1 MRGTVFFLS
10 ATWSTTRVLTL
21 WVLCRAIAS
30 PCLLMDNSRTPE
42 CKFLNFFPP
51 FSYRDLYTNRSS
63 KRFPFFSSL
72 SHLFFFFEK
81 KQQPRERERHLSVGS
96 RQQQQLSEL
105 FQKLSKRN
113 GSSRRNGQKHTPRV
127 PCIHLSRISISSRT
141 QLLRESSWSSPSLFL
156 LVHSMFMLYKSIFII
171 IIIFFGRRKGIYAKK
186 KKKKKK
192 KKKERKWD
200 SV

>member
-1 MRGTVFFLS
+1 
-10 ATWSTTRVLTL
+10 
-21 WVLCRAIAS
+21 
-30 PCLLMDNSRTPE
+30 MDNSRTPE

>member
-1 MRGTVFFLS
+1 
-10 ATWSTTRVLTL
+10 
-21 WVLCRAIAS
+21 
-30 PCLLMDNSRTPE
+30 MDNSRTPE

-63 KRFPFFSSL
+63 KRFSFFLLLPICFSSL
-72 SHLFFFFEK
+72 RRSNS
-81 KQQPRERERHLSVGS
+81 RERERHLSVGS

-141 QLLRESSWSSPSLFL
+141 QLLRERERAPDPLLLFFYWYIPCLCCINLFSSSSSSSLA
-156 LVHSMFMLYKSIFII
+156 VGKGYTQKRRRRRR
-171 IIIFFGRRKGIYAKK
+171 RRKKM
-186 KKKKKK
+186 
-192 KKKERKWD
+192 R
-200 SV
+200 